1 MEFSPLSTN
10 LNTYLRISKE
20 ISSYLPGSGST
31 ASLPLAINEFVLA
44 YRRLDD
50 IAKSVSKLQ
59 GSFFERNTWR
69 ITNLLLENCKTNLLE
84 MEGVIKEI
92 KSSNPNIKL
101 AKKIVP
107 DIELLEQ
114 KADAYARAMQLASR
128 VLNMYDPS

>member
-1 MEFSPLSTN
+1 MELSPLSTN

-101 AKKIVP
+101 A